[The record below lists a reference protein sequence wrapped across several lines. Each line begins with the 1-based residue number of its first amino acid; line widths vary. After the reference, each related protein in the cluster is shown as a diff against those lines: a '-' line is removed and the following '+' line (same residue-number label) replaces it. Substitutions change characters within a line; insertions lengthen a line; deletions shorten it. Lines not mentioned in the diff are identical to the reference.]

1 MRPHRPAQ
9 SKVMEFTRQQ
19 IKLAGLGSPTF
30 EKTVNILRQLDS
42 ILSRPHPAGKVIPF
56 DTTAACGHTALEPA
70 TRYFTSR
77 KDDSNSEDLPFDK
90 YEDPKGVLEGMRKDT
105 HFHGEDN
112 KVLYF
117 ALIVEDNQK
126 K

>member
-1 MRPHRPAQ
+1 MQKHRPTQ
-9 SKVMEFTRQQ
+9 SHATDYIRQQ
-19 IKLAGLGSPTF
+19 IKIAGIGSPVF
-30 EKTVNILRQLDS
+30 EKTTNILRQLDS
-42 ILSRPHPAGKVIPF
+42 ILNGPHPVDNVVPLE
-56 DTTAACGHTALEPA
+56 TAKACGDTAWQPA

-77 KDDSNSEDLPFDK
+77 KEDPNSKDLPFDRD
-90 YEDPKGVLEGMRKDT
+90 EDPDGLLEGLRKDT

-117 ALIVEDNQK
+117 ASVIDDDQK